1 MSAPMGQRHIEVRE
15 PASGNLLG
23 TVELATPDSVDS
35 AVTRARG
42 AQRDWANLPSLSR
55 AHHLLRWRSLVV
67 EQGTELAT
75 QLSRENGKPYHEAL
89 MHEVVA
95 LAEAIDFIAEQAP
108 LLQREQPSTP
118 RWFKHRAH
126 RVLRRPRGVTA
137 ILSPFNFP
145 LLIPGADC
153 AAALAMGCAVVLKP
167 SPSCPLSAERLIHL
181 AHRAG
186 IPEEVL
192 QIVNGGADVGRA
204 LIENSVQEVMFTGSV
219 ENGRQVARECGAR
232 LIACTLEL
240 GGNCPML
247 VLDDADIER
256 TARAAAFGAFTNSG
270 QSCLAVGRMLLPRR
284 LMGPMLE
291 CLSGI
296 VERLRQGD
304 PVTREVDL
312 GALSTRIQVGRCDYH
327 VEQAK
332 QSGARAFSSLNVA
345 PSPGNFFPPTLLA
358 DCGADCAA
366 VVEETFGPVLPM
378 VAYDDLDEAV
388 KLLNRD
394 LFGLTAYVFGSDL
407 ERARRVAESLD
418 FGHVVVDQVLLTY
431 VCPELPL
438 AGLRNSGLG
447 VVHGTDGLL
456 AHTTASV
463 LGVPR
468 MRLPT
473 SLEFDWGDPK
483 RALALAEGYL
493 TAKTAWNRVL
503 GWAKPGGERGRH

>member
-1 MSAPMGQRHIEVRE
+1 MIAPIGPRQIEVRE
-15 PASGNLLG
+15 PANGNPLG
-23 TVELATPDSVDS
+23 AVESATPDTVEASV
-35 AVTRARG
+35 ARARG
-42 AQRDWANLPSLSR
+42 AQRDWANLSSLSR
-55 AHHLLRWRSLVV
+55 AQYLLRWRSLVV
-67 EQGTELAT
+67 ERGSELAT

-95 LAEAIDFIAEQAP
+95 LAEALDFIAEQAP
-108 LLQREQPSTP
+108 VLQREHPSTP

-126 RVLRRPRGVTA
+126 RVLRRPRGVVA

-153 AAALAMGCAVVLKP
+153 AAALAMGCAAVLKP
-167 SPSCPLSAERLIHL
+167 SPVCPLSAEHLVNL

-186 IPEEVL
+186 IPEDVL
-192 QIVNGGADVGRA
+192 QIVHGGADVGRA
-204 LIENSVQEVMFTGSV
+204 LIESSVQEVVFTGSV
-219 ENGRQVARECGAR
+219 ENGRQVARECGSR

-270 QSCLAVGRMLLPRR
+270 QSCLAVGRMLVPRR
-284 LMGPMLE
+284 LMDPLFE
-291 CLSGI
+291 CLGRI

-304 PVTREVDL
+304 PASRDVDL
-312 GALSTRIQVGRCDYH
+312 GALSTRVQVERSRYH

-332 QSGARAFSSLNVA
+332 RSGARSFSSRTVA
-345 PSPGNFFPPTLLA
+345 PSQGNFFPPTLLA
-358 DCGADCAA
+358 GCSADCAA

-378 VAYDDLDEAV
+378 VAYDDQDEAV
-388 KLLNRD
+388 RLLNRGP
-394 LFGLTAYVFGSDL
+394 FGLTAYVFGTDL
-407 ERARRVAESLD
+407 ERARQVAESLD

-438 AGLRNSGLG
+438 AGLRDSGLG

-463 LGVPR
+463 IGAPR
-468 MRLPT
+468 VRLPT

-493 TAKTAWNRVL
+493 TAKSAWNRVL
-503 GWAKPGGERGRH
+503 GWAKPSSERSRH